1 MVTSPIAVVRDRVGP
16 CRGVTRGR
24 GWRRAIAGVAQGLVS
39 WGAIALA
46 LVPGANALPLSPGDR
61 IRITIPEEG
70 FLEGEATVS
79 GLYELDFDGRIIV
92 PYVGGLSV
100 LGLEVEDVAII
111 LREELLE
118 SQLFQADFLQLVV
131 APVSWGPI
139 RVNVQGAVF
148 RPGQIIANP
157 VDPIANNPSVRGEMP
172 LSGNAPPLREVAAAL
187 ALAGGVRPEADLGQV
202 RLLRNGREIPLDLTG
217 LITGTGSDRV
227 PLIDG
232 DTVVVP
238 ALASGID
245 PRLLR
250 PSAIT
255 PEKVTIF
262 FSNLAQ
268 PAAGA
273 GLGTYEMEY
282 GMRFSNAIVAASCV
296 GGSRTATARRR
307 VAHIHTNRETGE
319 TQVMTVPVEDF
330 LAAEPEG
337 SYDNPVLMPG
347 DGVVCY
353 DSSTTEARDIIS
365 IVGEVLNPLDLIR
378 RIFQGN

>member
-1 MVTSPIAVVRDRVGP
+1 MVGSPSAVVRDRVGP
-16 CRGVTRGR
+16 WRG
-24 GWRRAIAGVAQGLVS
+24 AIAGALVS
-39 WGAIALA
+39 WGAIALMFVSPKA
-46 LVPGANALPLSPGDR
+46 AALPLSPGDR

-92 PYVGGLSV
+92 PYVGGVSAG
-100 LGLEVEDVAII
+100 GLEVEDLADL
-111 LREELLE
+111 LRQELLN
-118 SQLFQADFLQLVV
+118 SRLFQADFLQLVV

-148 RPGQIIANP
+148 RPGQVIANP
-157 VDPIANNPSVRGEMP
+157 IDPVANNPGVRGELP
-172 LSGNAPPLREVAAAL
+172 QSGNAPPLREVAAAL
-187 ALAGGVRPEADLGQV
+187 SLAGGVRPEADLSQV
-202 RLLRNGREIPLDLTG
+202 LLIRNGREIPLDLTG
-217 LITGTGSDRV
+217 LVTGTGAERT

-238 ALASGID
+238 ALASGMD

-255 PEKVTIF
+255 PEKVTVF

-268 PAAGA
+268 PAAGG
-273 GLGTYEMEY
+273 GLSFYEMEY

-296 GGSRTATARRR
+296 GGSRVATARRR

-319 TQVMTVPVEDF
+319 TQVMTVPIEDF

-353 DSSTTEARDIIS
+353 DSATTEARDIIT
-365 IVGEVLNPLDLIR
+365 IIGDVLNPLDLIR
-378 RIFQGN
+378 RIFTNN

>member
-1 MVTSPIAVVRDRVGP
+1 M
-16 CRGVTRGR
+16 
-24 GWRRAIAGVAQGLVS
+24 VS

-46 LVPGANALPLSPGDR
+46 LAPRALALPLSPGDR

-70 FLEGEATVS
+70 FLDGQATVS

-92 PYVGGLSV
+92 PYVGGVSAG
-100 LGLEVEDVAII
+100 GLEVEELA
-111 LREELLE
+111 ELLRQE
-118 SQLFQADFLQLVV
+118 LLNSRLFQADFLQLVV

-157 VDPIANNPSVRGEMP
+157 LDSVANNPGVRGEIP

-187 ALAGGVRPEADLGQV
+187 ALAGGVQPQADLSQV
-202 RLLRNGREIPLDLTG
+202 RLIRNGREIPLDLTG
-217 LITGTGSDRV
+217 LITGTGTDRI

-255 PEKVTIF
+255 PAKVTVF

-268 PAAGA
+268 PAAGG
-273 GLGTYEMEY
+273 GLNFYEMEY

-296 GGSRTATARRR
+296 GGSRAANARRR

-319 TQVMTVPVEDF
+319 AQVMTVPIEDF
-330 LAAEPEG
+330 LAAGPE
-337 SYDNPVLMPG
+337 STYANPVLMTG

-353 DSSTTEARDIIS
+353 DSATTEVRNIVSII
-365 IVGEVLNPLDLIR
+365 GEVLNPLDLIR
-378 RIFQGN
+378 RIFLEN